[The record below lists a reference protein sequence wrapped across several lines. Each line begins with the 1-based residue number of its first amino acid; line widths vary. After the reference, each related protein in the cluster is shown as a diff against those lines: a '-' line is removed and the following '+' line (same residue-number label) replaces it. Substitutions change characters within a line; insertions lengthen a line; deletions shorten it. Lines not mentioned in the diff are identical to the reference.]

1 MLWAKNK
8 ENHWFNLGTAG
19 ILDMEESPLAPFEQ
33 SMKEILSPYA
43 RVSHL
48 TEIRKEKDRFKPE
61 WSPKYLAYSANLSLE
76 VVFNNI
82 ASLISRGNRIG

>member
-1 MLWAKNK
+1 MKNK
-8 ENHWFNLGTAG
+8 GCQWFNLGTAG

-33 SMKEILSPYA
+33 SIKEILSPYIW
-43 RVSHL
+43 VNHL

-61 WSPKYLAYSANLSLE
+61 WSPKYLAYSANLSLG
-76 VVFNNI
+76 VAFNNI